1 MQIGL
6 KRSLGRKK
14 KKERSL
20 GSQGGV
26 SQGGIPEEEGSGG
39 LGDGA
44 EEARPCEGLDQAKL
58 GGKGVTPNPEAHYYL
73 WN

>member
-14 KKERSL
+14 KRKGPWGARV
-20 GSQGGV
+20 GSAR
-26 SQGGIPEEEGSGG
+26 EGFLRKKGQGG